1 MVDNMP
7 NQRFKCRMKNLVVIN
22 DEPQETYNTNNQIKF
37 KTTLLKSILCNYSD
51 AWILLKGII
60 IISGGTTD
68 VTATD
73 EVIRQ
78 EKYTS
83 NIFKLCT
90 IH

>member
-1 MVDNMP
+1 MV
-7 NQRFKCRMKNLVVIN
+7 
-22 DEPQETYNTNNQIKF
+22 
-37 KTTLLKSILCNYSD
+37 KSSLCNYSD